1 MFKYEL
7 KNKLCMG
14 EKHMKNHKLI
24 GLLVLTL
31 CFPILF
37 ACDKTGGSESQN
49 NADNMERMYVDVNYD
64 ENTKRVEYSV
74 NNVLNS
80 STNLTMHS
88 KKSNNV
94 ISTVVAGDYLEVYY
108 EDEDKTVIDEIKV
121 DEASAVEMSFI
132 KISPPGSQGMEIN
145 YYLLEDNDDNK
156 LIQARDV
163 EYVINEDGSFTSI
176 YDILDDTKLCG
187 IYREEDIKINTIEG
201 SVKSYEYTIYN
212 MIALYSYSPRLG

>member
-1 MFKYEL
+1 
-7 KNKLCMG
+7 
-14 EKHMKNHKLI
+14 MKNHKLI

-64 ENTKRVEYSV
+64 ENTKRVSYSV

-108 EDEDKTVIDEIKV
+108 KDEDKNSIDEVKV
-121 DEASAVEMSFI
+121 DEASIMEISLI
-132 KISPPGSQGMEIN
+132 KKCPPGSQGKEVNLITLN
-145 YYLLEDNDDNK
+145 NESDKIIRRND
-156 LIQARDV
+156 I
-163 EYVINEDGSFTSI
+163 EFVINEDQSFTSI
-176 YDILDDTKLCG
+176 YEIEDDTPLYG
-187 IYREEDIKINTIEG
+187 IYRQEEVFE
-201 SVKSYEYTIYN
+201 YESIGALVYTLT
-212 MIALYSYSPRLG
+212 AVYSYSPRLA